1 MSLASFC
8 QSTVEHYLIPNGS
21 LDEAQQGFVRA
32 PGLWGLGPVVDAH
45 HVFKSFWQQ
54 SLTFELVHV
63 ISCFVTL
70 PTPANNGF
78 QVEGDSYHY
87 HDFIFRVSQRSILL
101 LSVEN
106 NAAKKTIPR
115 GCRAGLIPTWDDE
128 CQQLYD
134 HFIRAAPGAEA
145 NERAATLTKA
155 LDEKRRNRWET
166 STENIDFSHSS
177 RIAWQSFNRL
187 TGRAKKTQPCP
198 VSANAIAS
206 KLIANGRHTNVD
218 KQVSRDVN
226 AEIARLRASA
236 TPVLGSLSEPFSA
249 EETTAAVK
257 LIKSGK
263 AQGPDKIAPEFITH
277 CGSHMLT
284 WLRVFFSQCMSTL
297 RLPKIWRRSE
307 IIAILKPKKPADDAK
322 SYRPISLLCVPLK
335 LLERLLLTR
344 LNPVIDPQLPPQQAG
359 FRHGRSTT
367 DQVTLLTDDIE
378 AGFEAKQKVG
388 VVLVDLTAAYDT
400 VWLRGL
406 HLKLLRMVPDVHMV
420 SFVMELL
427 TNRSFKLKTSDGQVS
442 RLRRLRNGV
451 PQGSTLSPTLFN
463 IYISDIPQTTSMQ
476 YGYADDLALLAADDS
491 WEKVEETLN
500 HDMQA
505 ITNYLQKWRLILS
518 TAKTTSTAFHLNNR
532 DSQRQLAVSVN
543 GTMLPNCE
551 HPVYL
556 GVTLDRTL
564 TYKHH
569 IEALRR
575 KVNVRNG
582 LLRCLAGS
590 TWGAYTSTLRTGAL
604 ALVYS
609 AAEYASPVWSRSAH
623 TGKLDVSL
631 NDSMRIITGC
641 MRPTETTFLPVL
653 AGIVPPDIRRES
665 QVARLTKMAM
675 DNPSHLLHD
684 RVSVAVTYAN
694 EHEQR
699 LKSRRPFSRHAAHL
713 VANNYDPS
721 KAWND
726 RIHDGPPFIRSACPP
741 PSPSLPPGADLP
753 RKQWVRLNRL
763 RSGTARV
770 GETLQ
775 LWGMQEAASCPCG
788 HPTQTVEHVVTDC
801 ALLKSPGG
809 LAALRCP
816 NAKTRSWLS
825 ELPIELWWTLNFD
838 FLIILLMFDKRY
850 SVSALLVLN
859 VYKMAFWLSTDN
871 TIKFQSYFFYTEQ
884 VAMYH
889 WICNQFL
896 ILYHL
901 FFSSKLRFITYNKS
915 KVLHKYMYNK
925 CQNLSLSHNTIKRSY
940 VPYVFIEDYIRDCKQ
955 KLQSCNMYTRDR
967 NMKGHLM
974 ILW

>member
-1 MSLASFC
+1 MCVMLSYSWNSVWWVCTKTGPLWLTCLKCMHAMQIQQVGSFRYS
-8 QSTVEHYLIPNGS
+8 QIGGHSTQP
-21 LDEAQQGFVRA
+21 R
-32 PGLWGLGPVVDAH
+32 PGLRIPIREMPGP
-45 HVFKSFWQQ
+45 FQPPSPRKS
-54 SLTFELVHV
+54 S
-63 ISCFVTL
+63 
-70 PTPANNGF
+70 
-78 QVEGDSYHY
+78 
-87 HDFIFRVSQRSILL
+87 
-101 LSVEN
+101 
-106 NAAKKTIPR
+106 
-115 GCRAGLIPTWDDE
+115 
-128 CQQLYD
+128 LYD
-134 HFIRAAPGAEA
+134 PHVAYCS
-145 NERAATLTKA
+145 L
-155 LDEKRRNRWET
+155 W
-166 STENIDFSHSS
+166 SSSQFSASS
-177 RIAWQSFNRL
+177 
-187 TGRAKKTQPCP
+187 
-198 VSANAIAS
+198 S
-206 KLIANGRHTNVD
+206 KLA
-218 KQVSRDVN
+218 
-226 AEIARLRASA
+226 
-236 TPVLGSLSEPFSA
+236 
-249 EETTAAVK
+249 
-257 LIKSGK
+257 
-263 AQGPDKIAPEFITH
+263 
-277 CGSHMLT
+277 
-284 WLRVFFSQCMSTL
+284 
-297 RLPKIWRRSE
+297 
-307 IIAILKPKKPADDAK
+307 
-322 SYRPISLLCVPLK
+322 
-335 LLERLLLTR
+335 
-344 LNPVIDPQLPPQQAG
+344 
-359 FRHGRSTT
+359 
-367 DQVTLLTDDIE
+367 
-378 AGFEAKQKVG
+378 
-388 VVLVDLTAAYDT
+388 
-400 VWLRGL
+400 
-406 HLKLLRMVPDVHMV
+406 MVC
-420 SFVMELL
+420 
-427 TNRSFKLKTSDGQVS
+427 VS

-476 YGYADDLALLAADDS
+476 YGYADDLALLVADDT

-623 TGKLDVSL
+623 TGKLDVGL
-631 NDSMRIITGC
+631 YDSMRIITGC

-713 VANNYDPS
+713 VANNYDPP

-726 RIHDGPPFIRSACPP
+726 RIDAGPPFIRSACPP

-801 ALLKSPGG
+801 VLLKSPGD
-809 LAALRCP
+809 LTALCCP
-816 NAKTRSWLS
+816 NAETRSWLS
-825 ELPIELWWTLNFD
+825 ELPIELWTLIFD
-838 FLIILLMFDKRY
+838 YLVVVWQTLIYILLKLK
-850 SVSALLVLN
+850 SIESAQLP
-859 VYKMAFWLSTDN
+859 
-871 TIKFQSYFFYTEQ
+871 
-884 VAMYH
+884 
-889 WICNQFL
+889 
-896 ILYHL
+896 
-901 FFSSKLRFITYNKS
+901 SKHF
-915 KVLHKYMYNK
+915 KYMQAMEIQK
-925 CQNLSLSHNTIKRSY
+925 WSLWSSQMYMYI
-940 VPYVFIEDYIRDCKQ
+940 VF
-955 KLQSCNMYTRDR
+955 
-967 NMKGHLM
+967 KG
-974 ILW
+974 

>member
-1 MSLASFC
+1 MSPQRPSR
-8 QSTVEHYLIPNGS
+8 P
-21 LDEAQQGFVRA
+21 
-32 PGLWGLGPVVDAH
+32 
-45 HVFKSFWQQ
+45 
-54 SLTFELVHV
+54 
-63 ISCFVTL
+63 
-70 PTPANNGF
+70 F
-78 QVEGDSYHY
+78 QHARSRDG
-87 HDFIFRVSQRSILL
+87 IFRKADWDSFTDHLNLVANQLPSPASDPDSAYSAWCSAILA
-101 LSVEN
+101 
-106 NAAKKTIPR
+106 AAKKSIPR

-134 HFIRAAPGAEA
+134 HFIRAAPGADA
-145 NERAATLTKA
+145 NERAVTLTKA

-166 STENIDFSHSS
+166 STENNDFSHSS
-177 RIAWQSFNRL
+177 RIAWQSFNHL

-335 LLERLLLTR
+335 LLERLLLAR
-344 LNPVIDPQLPPQQAG
+344 LEPVIDPQLPPQQAG
-359 FRHGRSTT
+359 FRQGRSTT

-476 YGYADDLALLAADDS
+476 YGYVDDLALLAADDT

-543 GTMLPNCE
+543 GIMLPNCE

-582 LLRCLAGS
+582 LHRCLAGS

-653 AGIVPPDIRRES
+653 AEIVPPDIRRES

-713 VANNYDPS
+713 VANNYDPP

-726 RIHDGPPFIRSACPP
+726 RIDAGPPFIRSVCPP

-801 ALLKSPGG
+801 VLLKSPGD
-809 LAALRCP
+809 LTALRCP
-816 NAKTRSWLS
+816 NAETRSWLS
-825 ELPIELWWTLNFD
+825 ELPIEL
-838 FLIILLMFDKRY
+838 
-850 SVSALLVLN
+850 
-859 VYKMAFWLSTDN
+859 
-871 TIKFQSYFFYTEQ
+871 
-884 VAMYH
+884 
-889 WICNQFL
+889 
-896 ILYHL
+896 
-901 FFSSKLRFITYNKS
+901 
-915 KVLHKYMYNK
+915 
-925 CQNLSLSHNTIKRSY
+925 
-940 VPYVFIEDYIRDCKQ
+940 
-955 KLQSCNMYTRDR
+955 
-967 NMKGHLM
+967 
-974 ILW
+974 